1 MGKITLIAAIG
12 KSRELGKNNNL
23 IWSIPEDLKFFRD
36 NTINKTIVMGLNTF
50 YSLPKLLPDRRHI
63 VLSHKEVELDSSV
76 TVFHSMEELL
86 KYIDSLQE
94 EVMIIGG
101 AMMYKQFIEIAD
113 KMILTEIDDT
123 DDADVYFPEFL
134 LNDWN
139 REVISNH
146 EYDDLKYSHVMYTRK
161 GVK

>member
-12 KSRELGKNNNL
+12 KNRELGKNNDL
-23 IWSIPEDLKFFRD
+23 IWSIPEDLKFFRN

-50 YSLPKLLPDRRHI
+50 YSLPKLLPNRHHI

-86 KYIDSLQE
+86 KYINSLQE
-94 EVMIIGG
+94 EVIIIGG
-101 AMMYKQFIEIAD
+101 SMMYKQFIEYAD
-113 KMILTEIDDT
+113 EMILTEIDDSKE
-123 DDADVYFPEFL
+123 ADVYFPEFSL
-134 LNDWN
+134 DNWN
-139 REVISNH
+139 KEIISNH
-146 EYDDLKYSHVMYTRK
+146 EYDDLKYSHIIYTRK

>member
-76 TVFHSMEELL
+76 TVFHSMFCLSETIICTHRSP
-86 KYIDSLQE
+86 KTSLDQKRSAPC
-94 EVMIIGG
+94 INHR
-101 AMMYKQFIEIAD
+101 AHFD
-113 KMILTEIDDT
+113 K
-123 DDADVYFPEFL
+123 
-134 LNDWN
+134 N
-139 REVISNH
+139 RH
-146 EYDDLKYSHVMYTRK
+146 DMP
-161 GVK
+161 